1 MGSGRGPTSVC
12 TPKQAIS
19 VFWSKPWRNFGSI
32 SGRQT
37 GVGCIVWLLETIKN
51 IVFCPRRRPNR
62 TPPMWGGGNGHFP
75 ETTNRPPPP
84 FGGRGGWL
92 HNLGKTNHSWH
103 ILEQNIVIL
112 TTRKVQN
119 GSESGPKW
127 QKKCLFLVRTQ
138 KITLFRGRT
147 PKVGVP
153 LRRHRKNVSDYG
165 LYWHVRTLIW
175 RSEKVFWQKSP
186 KNRVFWNSY
195 PNRASMWNIAQ
206 IPRVKK

>member
-1 MGSGRGPTSVC
+1 MYQWKTCNSLCILCLFSQANYCKTWGRRYMYEM
-12 TPKQAIS
+12 
-19 VFWSKPWRNFGSI
+19 RNFVTVQIQWIRFCWYMGYFALSFLFVSI
-32 SGRQT
+32 T
-37 GVGCIVWLLETIKN
+37 NCIKSE
-51 IVFCPRRRPNR
+51 C
-62 TPPMWGGGNGHFP
+62 
-75 ETTNRPPPP
+75 
-84 FGGRGGWL
+84 WL

-127 QKKCLFLVRTQ
+127 QKKCFFLVRTQ
-138 KITLFRGRT
+138 KITLFRGCT

-186 KNRVFWNSY
+186 KNCVFWNSH
-195 PNRASMWNIAQ
+195 PKRASMWNIAQ